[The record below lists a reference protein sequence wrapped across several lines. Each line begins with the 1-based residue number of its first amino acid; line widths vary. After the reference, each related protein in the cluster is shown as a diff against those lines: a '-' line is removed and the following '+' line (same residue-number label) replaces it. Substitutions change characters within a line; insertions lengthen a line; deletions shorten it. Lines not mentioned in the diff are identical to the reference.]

1 MVLITV
7 TAEQLSQ
14 LDLSPVTNWLNQ
26 KSILSPPE
34 DAPSSSVSLE
44 AIENQLQFQVDFPR
58 DELDPRELSE
68 IPEVRLWFLRLDSCY
83 PWLPVCL
90 DWQSGELVRYAA
102 MLVPHEFHRTEGIRF
117 NPEALDLFIMQ
128 KVFVLADWLKR
139 YEPSNTFRLQ
149 SFALMFGYDLDE
161 KFLAQL

>member
-14 LDLSPVTNWLNQ
+14 LDLSPVTDWLTQ
-26 KSILSPPE
+26 TRVLHSPENLASPL
-34 DAPSSSVSLE
+34 ATLE
-44 AIENQLQFQVDFPR
+44 TFENQLQFRLDFPR
-58 DELDPRELSE
+58 EELDPREVSE
-68 IPEVRLWFLRLDSCY
+68 IPDVRLWFLRLDSRY
-83 PWLPVCL
+83 PWFPICL
-90 DWQSGELVRYAA
+90 DWQSGELTRYTA
-102 MLVPHEFHRTEGIRF
+102 MLVPHEFHRTEGIQF

-128 KVFVLADWLKR
+128 KVFLLADWLKR

-149 SFALMFGYDLDE
+149 SFAMMFGYDLDE

>member
-14 LDLSPVTNWLNQ
+14 LDLSPVTDWLSQ
-26 KSILSPPE
+26 KSILSPPDE
-34 DAPSSSVSLE
+34 SPLSSVPLE

-58 DELDPRELSE
+58 NELDPRELSE
-68 IPEVRLWFLRLDSCY
+68 VPEVRLWFLRLDSYY

-90 DWQSGELVRYAA
+90 DWQSGELVRYTA
-102 MLVPHEFHRTEGIRF
+102 MLVPHEFHRTEGIQF

>member
-14 LDLSPVTNWLNQ
+14 LDLSPVTDWLNQ
-26 KSILSPPE
+26 TSILSPLE
-34 DAPSSSVSLE
+34 NSPSSSVSLE

-68 IPEVRLWFLRLDSCY
+68 VPEVRLWFLRLDSYY

-90 DWQSGELVRYAA
+90 DWQSGELVRYTA
-102 MLVPHEFHRTEGIRF
+102 MLVPHEFHRTEGIQF
-117 NPEALDLFIMQ
+117 NTEALDLFIMQ

>member
-14 LDLSPVTNWLNQ
+14 LDLSPVTDWLTQN
-26 KSILSPPE
+26 SIIDPP
-34 DAPSSSVSLE
+34 DLGAPVGHAIE

-58 DELDPRELSE
+58 EDLDPRELSE
-68 IPEVRLWFLRLDSCY
+68 IPEVRLWFLRLDSRY
-83 PWLPVCL
+83 PWLPICL

-102 MLVPHEFHRTEGIRF
+102 MLVPHEFHRTEGIQF

-149 SFALMFGYDLDE
+149 SLALMFGYDLDE

>member
-14 LDLSPVTNWLNQ
+14 LDLSPVTDWLNQ
-26 KSILSPPE
+26 TSILSPLE
-34 DAPSSSVSLE
+34 NSPSSSVSLE

-68 IPEVRLWFLRLDSCY
+68 VPEVRLWFLRLDSYY

-90 DWQSGELVRYAA
+90 DWQSGELVRYTA
-102 MLVPHEFHRTEGIRF
+102 MLVPHEFHRTEGIQF

>member
-14 LDLSPVTNWLNQ
+14 LDLSPVTDWLNQ
-26 KSILSPPE
+26 TSILSPLE
-34 DAPSSSVSLE
+34 NSPSSSVSLE

-68 IPEVRLWFLRLDSCY
+68 VPEVRLWFLRLDSYY

-90 DWQSGELVRYAA
+90 DWQSGELVRYTA
-102 MLVPHEFHRTEGIRF
+102 MLVPHEFHRTEGIQF
-117 NPEALDLFIMQ
+117 NTEALDLFIMQ
-128 KVFVLADWLKR
+128 RVFVLADWLKR